1 MEKVLIF
8 ETEEAKV
15 RWMKALEKAT
25 FGRALA
31 EEDHGWPKPALRI
44 RGATASQIM
53 AASTWAG
60 FEPVWEG

>member
-1 MEKVLIF
+1 MEKVLLF
-8 ETEEAKV
+8 KTEEEAKL
-15 RWMKALEKAT
+15 WMKALEKAT

-44 RGATASQIM
+44 RGATPSQIM